1 MKKLISILL
10 TLTMVL
16 TTSVPALAAETSS
29 TVSLKTDKT
38 EYEYGEDI
46 VVTAVGGTSTAWV
59 GIYNKGDKPGNGTGE
74 VASIFWYYSN
84 NNGNKGK
91 SIVIQ
96 GKGTTNGTLSAG
108 DYEIHLF
115 DDSGYNVIK
124 TVEITITGG
133 NEDGDDPESGDSTD
147 EELTNC
153 KLISISYDLDNETDG
168 LANGTVTITADSSAV
183 SGADC
188 IMYWADENGEPL
200 EDYTPLAKFRLT
212 GTETTH
218 EMYDYTIIPEG
229 AKTLIAQ
236 MSNKGTVIGDA
247 VSTELPEGCN
257 YIIEDDYNVEFQLI
271 SDIHIQE
278 SDGKHN
284 THFTQMLE
292 DVRVNSPES
301 IGIFVNGDIADNGR
315 QAQYEKLISLY
326 NAVKAKGRV
335 PELHIAIGNHDWYN
349 GNPDNQFQKYANKLN
364 PAVETETVYY
374 DETVAGYHFIYLGGE
389 ANNLHAVLSEKQLT
403 WFDNRMQ
410 EITAED
416 PEKPVFV
423 LLHQPL
429 YDTVAGTLPG
439 HGWDGVADEDSLKN
453 ILKKYDQIIIAGGHS
468 HWELD
473 SERNMYPGDESMSV
487 AVNTASVAYLW
498 TSYNTSGG
506 EEAPGSH
513 GYFVRV
519 YDDKVLFLGRD
530 IENSRFVSSGMF
542 VVEKNPINTSEEEYT
557 IDLENTLVDM
567 KAKAAGGGKL
577 TFESSDT
584 DVVSVIEDGVLRAKK
599 EGTATITISAPATD
613 RYVKNSEQIKVTVV
627 EKLQEEDPG
636 DEPDDPTDPP
646 VDPPEDQPNQPS
658 HVHKHVEFVTA
669 ATCTSKGYT
678 TCKCDCGNTYTAKEV
693 SALEHDWNNG
703 EVIAE
708 ATCTKDGK
716 KLFTCEREGCSAAK
730 VETIAKDSNNHSY
743 IAIITDAACT
753 TKGYTTHVCACGD
766 SYRTGEVG
774 ATGHEFGAYN
784 VETTAT
790 FEEEGIKIAKC
801 QNEGCDAKDKK
812 AIPKVMKP
820 EVLPDAYTFNNK
832 NKTPDVKV
840 QDSEGNT
847 VPSQAKFAKST
858 RKAVGK
864 YYVTVDLLGR
874 EHEGSTTVYFKIN
887 PADKSIS
894 KVTAGKKSMT
904 VKWKKPSST
913 YRKQMTG
920 YQIRYS
926 TSSKMTSAKTV
937 TIKSTTATNKTIKKL
952 KAKKYYYVQL
962 RTYKTV
968 NNVKYYSGWS
978 KTKRVKIK

>member
-1 MKKLISILL
+1 MKKLISILI
-10 TLTMVL
+10 TLTMLL
-16 TTSVPALAAETSS
+16 TSAVPAFAAGTSS

-46 VVTAVGGTSTAWV
+46 VVTAMGGTDTAWV

-84 NNGNKGK
+84 NDDNKGK

-96 GKGTTNGTLSAG
+96 GKGHTNGTLPAG
-108 DYEIHLF
+108 VYEIHLF
-115 DDSGYNVIK
+115 SDSGYNVIK

-133 NEDGDDPESGDSTD
+133 PED
-147 EELTNC
+147 C
-153 KLISISYDLDNETDG
+153 KLTSISYDLDNETDG
-168 LANGTVTITADSSAV
+168 LANGTVTVTADSSAAA
-183 SGADC
+183 GTDC
-188 IMYWADENGEPL
+188 IMYWADEKGELL
-200 EDYTPLAKFRLT
+200 EEYTPLAKFRLT
-212 GTETTH
+212 GIKTTH

-271 SDIHIQE
+271 SDIHI
-278 SDGKHN
+278 GKN
-284 THFTQMLE
+284 NAADNHFTQMLE

-301 IGIFVNGDIADNGR
+301 IGIFVNGDIADSGV

-335 PELHIAIGNHDWYN
+335 PELHIAIGNHDWSS
-349 GNPDNQFQKYANKLN
+349 GNPNGQFQKYVNKLN

-374 DETVAGYHFIYLGGE
+374 DETIAGYHFIYLGGE
-389 ANNLHAVLSEKQLT
+389 ENNLHAVLSEKQLS

-429 YDTVAGTLPG
+429 YNTVAGTLPG
-439 HGWDGVADEDSLKN
+439 QDWDGVADEDSLKN

-473 SERNMYPGDESMSV
+473 SERNMYPGDENMSV

-506 EEAPGSH
+506 EDAPGSH

-542 VVEKNPINTSEEEYT
+542 VVEKNPINTSKEEYT

-567 KAKAAGGGKL
+567 KASAVGGGEL
-577 TFESSDT
+577 TFESSNP
-584 DVVSVIEDGVLRAKK
+584 DVVRVIEDGVLKAKK

-613 RYVKNSEQIKVTVV
+613 RYVKNSEQVKVTVV
-627 EKLQEEDPG
+627 EKLQEE
-636 DEPDDPTDPP
+636 EPEPEDPP
-646 VDPPEDQPNQPS
+646 VDLPEEPI
-658 HVHKHVEFVTA
+658 HV
-669 ATCTSKGYT
+669 
-678 TCKCDCGNTYTAKEV
+678 
-693 SALEHDWNNG
+693 HDWNDG
-703 EVIAE
+703 EVITE
-708 ATCTKDGK
+708 PTCTKEGK
-716 KLFTCEREGCSAAK
+716 KLLECKEESCDAAK
-730 VETIAKDSNNHSY
+730 VETIAIDKTKHDY
-743 IAIITDAACT
+743 AKVVIEPTCT
-753 TKGYTTHVCACGD
+753 TKGYTIYACVCGD
-766 SYRTGEVG
+766 SHKIAETG
-774 ATGHEFGAYN
+774 AKGHKFVEYD
-784 VETTAT
+784 VETPAT
-790 FEEEGIKIAKC
+790 FTDSGVKISKC
-801 QNEGCDAKDKK
+801 QNEGCEAKDKMI
-812 AIPKVMKP
+812 IPTVMTP
-820 EVLPDAYTFNNK
+820 EVSPAAYTFNNK
-832 NKTPDVKV
+832 NKTPDIKV
-840 QDSEGNT
+840 RDSEGNL
-847 VPSQAKFAKST
+847 VSAQPKFAKST

-864 YYVTVDLLGR
+864 YAVTVELLGQ
-874 EHEGSTTVYFKIN
+874 EHSDNETVYFKIN
-887 PADKSIS
+887 PANKSIS
-894 KVTAGKKSMT
+894 KVAAGKKSMT

-937 TIKSTTATNKTIKKL
+937 TVKSTKATSKIIKKL
-952 KAKKYYYVQL
+952 KSKKYYYVQL

-968 NNVKYYSGWS
+968 KNVKYYSGWS
-978 KTKRVKIK
+978 KTKRVKVK